1 MKNKFRHGKYVS
13 PSRLIYSAIHLSAAL
28 YGVGAYA
35 DEVTLCKLHEEVYLS
50 CQSGGKIISLC
61 ASGNISPKNGYV
73 QYRFGT
79 TDHIELEFPKKPYPP
94 MHHFRISDI
103 SEGSLSFTHV
113 KFRSGNYDYVL
124 YQGFTSGVYIKKIG
138 KLVSNLLCEK
148 GDYQT
153 ISPRAFRGI
162 ETVAPVDGIDN

>member
-1 MKNKFRHGKYVS
+1 MKFKYEKYASLSTV
-13 PSRLIYSAIHLSAAL
+13 ICCAVDLSAAL
-28 YGVGAYA
+28 YGFGAYA

-50 CQSGGKIISLC
+50 CQSEGKIISLC
-61 ASGNISPKNGYV
+61 ASGNISPNNGYV

-79 TDHIELEFPKKPYPP
+79 TDHIALEFPKKRFPP

-124 YQGFTSGVYIKKIG
+124 YQGFPSGVYIKKSG